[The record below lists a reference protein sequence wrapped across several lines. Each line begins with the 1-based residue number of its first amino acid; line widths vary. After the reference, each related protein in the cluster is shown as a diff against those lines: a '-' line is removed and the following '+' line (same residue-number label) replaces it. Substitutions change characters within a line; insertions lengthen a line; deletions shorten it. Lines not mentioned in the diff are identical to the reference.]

1 MSAVIIELND
11 HEIRVARDS
20 TILARSPAGAI
31 ISGNSIEVGEQAIA
45 QALLSPREFHNRYWY
60 QLDQAPLRRATR
72 AARHHADLAF
82 RQLEQ
87 LHREADKPDAV
98 VFAVAGGFS
107 KSQLALLLGI
117 TEACQMRPVAL
128 VDAAVASAAAHVGP
142 GRYQHIDM
150 QLHRAVVTELNIDD
164 AVVERGHV
172 DIIDGVG
179 FDKLYDRLV
188 AFVADQFLAQS
199 RFDPL
204 HQAGTEQL
212 LHNEM
217 PAWLN
222 LLNAQREIKVHLEF
236 RGSRFEARIAREEII
251 GVAEATYRSI
261 HDRLSTNATWLA
273 SSRLAGL
280 PGFIDY
286 HRGCAV
292 LSEASVFEGAA
303 ALAEAVMPTQSG
315 LSLITSLP
323 ACASPTITSTP
334 TAVANRSQPSLIA
347 THIVSGA
354 RAYPLS
360 ATGIYLNTD
369 GSISSAASA
378 RTIAQAKLT
387 GNGAVIIAEN
397 GASVRVNG
405 LIADDSVFGA
415 GDEITVEGAAPVF
428 LPVCLANPDAA

>member
-1 MSAVIIELND
+1 MTAVISELND
-11 HEIRVARDS
+11 HEIRVAQDS
-20 TILARSPAGAI
+20 TILARNPAGAI
-31 ISGNSIEVGEQAIA
+31 ISGNTIQVGEHAIA
-45 QALLSPREFHNRYWY
+45 QALLNPREFHNRYWY

-72 AARHHADLAF
+72 AARHHGDLAF

-87 LHREADKPDAV
+87 LHRDADKPDTV
-98 VFAVAGGFS
+98 VFAVPGGFN

-117 TEACQMRPVAL
+117 AEACHMRPVAL

-150 QLHRAVVTELNIDD
+150 QLHRAVVTELNID
-164 AVVERGHV
+164 ATVERGHV

-179 FDKLYDRLV
+179 FDKLNDRLV

-204 HQAGTEQL
+204 HQASTEQL

-222 LLNAQREIKVHLEF
+222 LLNAQREIKVHIEF

-251 GVAEATYRSI
+251 GVAETTYHSI
-261 HDRLSTNATWLA
+261 HDRLSANASWLA

-280 PGFIDY
+280 PGFVDY

-303 ALAEAVMPTQSG
+303 ALAEAVVPTESG

-323 ACASPTITSTP
+323 ACTSPTIASTP
-334 TAVANRSQPSLIA
+334 TAVADRSAPSLIA

-354 RAYPLS
+354 RAFPLS
-360 ATGIYLNTD
+360 VTGIYLNAD
-369 GSISSAASA
+369 GSISSTANA
-378 RTIAQAKLT
+378 RTVAQAKLT

-397 GASVRVNG
+397 GATVRVNG
-405 LIADDSVFGA
+405 LAAGDSVFGA
-415 GDEITVEGAAPVF
+415 GDEITIEGASPVY